1 MRIRSLGF
9 GLAVA
14 MAFSLLPSSAFAD
27 NTTCANADF
36 LFPGVARSQSLSDVQ
51 PRYYKVKVQA
61 GRSYSVYSWA
71 DLQDSGEGG
80 ASIDHILYSNSTCT
94 TSATTQD
101 TTANEPIA
109 VVSGMSGD
117 NDTIIPTFTGTMY
130 IRVDN
135 NTAASTYTILTAI
148 QETTIFSSWW
158 FVGGDYNAFAELKNA
173 SAESLGYTLT
183 AYGANGTSCGTSS
196 GTLSGNGSVAINVKS
211 LGTCASV
218 GSGNAQVAFQGPPGA
233 VIGNI
238 TTLSGTTGLSF
249 DAPFTPRMPWAIS
262 TR

>member
-14 MAFSLLPSSAFAD
+14 MAFTLLPSSAFAD

-36 LFPGVARSQSLSDVQ
+36 LFPGIARTQTITNGT
-51 PRYYKVKVQA
+51 PRYYKVRVQA

-71 DLQDSGEGG
+71 DFQDAGEGG
-80 ASIDHILYSNSTCT
+80 ANVGHVLYSNSTCT
-94 TSATTQD
+94 TSASTQD
-101 TTANEPIA
+101 TSANEPT
-109 VVSGMSGD
+109 VDVTSMSGD

-130 IRVDN
+130 IEVSN
-135 NTAASTYTILTAI
+135 FTAAGSYTVITAF
-148 QETTIFSSWW
+148 QETTIFASWW
-158 FVGGDYNAFAELKNA
+158 YVAGDYNAFAEIKNA
-173 SAESLGYTLT
+173 TAESLSYTLT
-183 AYGANGTSCGTSS
+183 AYGANGAACGTSTGS
-196 GTLSGNGSVAINVKS
+196 LNGNGSTAINIKG
-211 LGTCASV
+211 LGTCATV
-218 GSGNAQVAFQGPPGA
+218 GSGNAQIAFQGPPGA